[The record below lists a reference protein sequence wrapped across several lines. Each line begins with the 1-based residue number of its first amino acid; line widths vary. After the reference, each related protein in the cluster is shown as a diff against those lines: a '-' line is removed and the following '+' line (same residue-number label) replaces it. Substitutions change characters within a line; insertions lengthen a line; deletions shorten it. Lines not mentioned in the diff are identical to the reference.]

1 MNNAS
6 QVKVMG
12 DQQVI
17 FFKSQDDFAKA
28 LREGTGLVEQVDFTD
43 EQVEE

>member
-28 LREGTGLVEQVDFTD
+28 LREGTGSIDQVDFI
-43 EQVEE
+43 EEEANE